1 MDALISLMTNFFNL
15 IKDARNIQ
23 IIYLSFFLLYGISSL
38 HWEISPLKVLLLLSS
53 VLITQAI
60 WILIVKASFRSLKS
74 ALITGLGLSI
84 LLQTGSDLTLIVAG
98 VLAISSKFIIRVNN
112 KHLFNPANFG
122 IIAGILLFQDA
133 WISPGQWGSD
143 AYFLLI
149 LSLLGGFIL
158 FKIGR
163 LDTSLIF
170 LGSLFLLEFLRT
182 YLYQGWGMDVLLHK
196 FSSGTLLLFAF
207 FMITDPMTIPDSR
220 KGRVLWS
227 LIVSVLTFALSNW
240 VQIYTAPIWVI
251 FFLTPLTVLIDKV
264 YPSSKFQWSTL
275 TNKTTHV

>member
-1 MDALISLMTNFFNL
+1 MKALSLTLSAPWNL

-23 IIYLSFFLLYGISSL
+23 IFYLSTFLIYGIEAL
-38 HWEISPLKVLLLLSS
+38 RWEITPIKVATLLSS
-53 VLITQAI
+53 VLITQALWI
-60 WILIVKASFRSLKS
+60 WIVGASWKGLKS

-84 LLQTGSDLTLIVAG
+84 LLQSSSSLTLITAG
-98 VLAISSKFIIRVNN
+98 VLAISSKFILRVNG

-122 IIAGILLFQDA
+122 IIAGILFFQDA

-158 FKIGR
+158 FRIGR
-163 LDTSLIF
+163 LDTSVIF
-170 LGSLFLLEFLRT
+170 LGSLFLLEFIRT

-220 KGRVLWS
+220 KGRIIWS
-227 LIVSVLTFALSNW
+227 LAVSVLTFILSNW

-251 FFLTPLTVLIDKV
+251 FFLTPITVLFDKV
-264 YPSSKFQWSTL
+264 YPSSKFHWGQI
-275 TNKTTHV
+275 TNKKQ

>member
-1 MDALISLMTNFFNL
+1 MKALDLTLTIGKLL
-15 IKDARNIQ
+15 KDARNIQ
-23 IIYLSFFLLYGISSL
+23 IVYLSLFLFYGINNL
-38 HWEISPLKVLLLLSS
+38 NWEISAEKVTILLGT
-53 VLITQAI
+53 VLATQAI
-60 WILIVKASFRSLKS
+60 WIWIVKASWKGLKS

-84 LLQTGSDLTLIVAG
+84 LLQTGSTLTLVAAG
-98 VLAISSKFIIRVNN
+98 ALAISSKFIIRVND

-143 AYFLLI
+143 ANFLLI

-158 FKIGR
+158 FRIGR
-163 LDTSLIF
+163 LDTSVVF
-170 LGSLFLLEFLRT
+170 LGSLFALEFLRT
-182 YLYQGWGMDVLLHK
+182 YLYQGWGMDVLIHK

-220 KGRVLWS
+220 KGRIIWS
-227 LIVSVLTFALSNW
+227 LLVSVLTFVLSNW

-251 FFLTPLTVLIDKV
+251 FFLTPLTVLFDKV
-264 YPSSKFQWSTL
+264 YPSSRFKWSPL

>member
-1 MDALISLMTNFFNL
+1 MNTLISFRTHL
-15 IKDARNIQ
+15 INSLKDARNIQ
-23 IIYLSFFLLYGISSL
+23 IIYLALFLVYGISSL
-38 HWEISPLKVLLLLSS
+38 QWDISPLKVLLLLGS
-53 VLITQAI
+53 VIVTQAI
-60 WILIVKASFRSLKS
+60 WILIVKASFKSLKR
-74 ALITGLGLSI
+74 ALITGVGLSI

-122 IIAGILLFQDA
+122 IIAGIFLFQDA

-143 AYFLLI
+143 TYFLLI
-149 LSLLGGFIL
+149 LSLLGVFIL
-158 FKIGR
+158 FRIGR

-170 LGSLFLLEFLRT
+170 LGSLFLFEFLTT

-220 KGRVLWS
+220 KGRILWS
-227 LIVSVLTFALSNW
+227 LMVSLLTFVFSNW
-240 VQIYTAPIWVI
+240 IQIYTAPIWVI

-264 YPSSKFQWSTL
+264 YPSSKFQWNAL

>member
-1 MDALISLMTNFFNL
+1 MAVIQKAKELLV
-15 IKDARNIQ
+15 DARNIQ
-23 IIYLSFFLLYGISSL
+23 IIYLSLFLFYGISNL
-38 HWEISPLKVLLLLSS
+38 DWEITADKIAVLLMT
-53 VLITQAI
+53 VLITQALWI
-60 WILIVKASFRSLKS
+60 WIVGASWRGLKS

-84 LLQTGSDLTLIVAG
+84 LLQTDSVLTLVAAG
-98 VLAISSKFIIRVNN
+98 ALAISSKFLIRING

-143 AYFLLI
+143 ANFLLI

-158 FKIGR
+158 FRIGR
-163 LDTSLIF
+163 LDTSVVF
-170 LGSLFLLEFLRT
+170 LGSLFALEFLRT
-182 YLYQGWGMDVLLHK
+182 YLYQGWGMDVLIHK

-220 KGRVLWS
+220 KGRIIWS
-227 LIVSVLTFALSNW
+227 LLVAVLTFVLSNW

-264 YPSSKFQWSTL
+264 YPSSRFNWSPI

>member
-1 MDALISLMTNFFNL
+1 
-15 IKDARNIQ
+15 
-23 IIYLSFFLLYGISSL
+23 
-38 HWEISPLKVLLLLSS
+38 LSS

-60 WILIVKASFRSLKS
+60 WILIVKASFKSLKS

-158 FKIGR
+158 FRIGR
-163 LDTSLIF
+163 LDTSLLF
-170 LGSLFLLEFLRT
+170 LGSLFLLELLRT
-182 YLYQGWGMDVLLHK
+182 YIYQGWGMDVLLHK

-264 YPSSKFQWSTL
+264 YPSSKFQWNTL

>member
-1 MDALISLMTNFFNL
+1 V
-15 IKDARNIQ
+15 
-23 IIYLSFFLLYGISSL
+23 LST
-38 HWEISPLKVLLLLSS
+38 

-60 WILIVKASFRSLKS
+60 WILIVKSSLKSLKS

-84 LLQTGSDLTLIVAG
+84 LLQTGSDLTLIAAG
-98 VLAISSKFIIRVNN
+98 VLAISSKFIIRINN

-158 FKIGR
+158 FRIGR
-163 LDTSLIF
+163 LDTSVIF
-170 LGSLFLLEFLRT
+170 LGSLFLLEFMRT

-207 FMITDPMTIPDSR
+207 FMITDPMTIPYCR
-220 KGRVLWS
+220 KGRVIWS
-227 LIVSVLTFALSNW
+227 LLVSVLTFALSNW
-240 VQIYTAPIWVI
+240 IQIYTAPIWVI

-264 YPSSKFQWSTL
+264 YPSSRFEWNNLINKSTSI
-275 TNKTTHV
+275 